1 MGTAVLKNLNDA
13 KSKALLLEKLA
24 AFGDGNFS
32 ADQGIAYHIDP
43 PNKIS
48 LPEGMTP
55 AQGAKA
61 LTEVSHALAQEEAFT
76 RTFRYR
82 PWDGAHAVVQV
93 MSRFFGT
100 TGRGVPI
107 QTMFGSI
114 PPRQIEIETGPNE
127 TAQVAWGHVEFAA
140 FDGKLMFDSAFD
152 SEYGQLFQLTVYC
165 PKRHGKSVTG
175 FFNLIQMELENNSI
189 YKGKSIKNAHDVPR
203 FLDLS
208 DDDTI
213 VYSDE
218 VTAGLTN
225 TVWGVIEKAALFR
238 RDGRKIAKRVLMY
251 GPYGTG
257 KSEAGK
263 KTAKIANDNGW
274 TFLSFHSGKGTL
286 DELEATMATARL
298 YAPSIVFIED
308 IDIYASKMNEEYQ
321 TRLSNLFDGVNTKDA
336 EVMILMTSNHPAEF
350 SKAMTRAGRV
360 DRMIE
365 VGSLDKHATET
376 LIRRVIGEDRLD
388 NVDFDRVWEAMEDF
402 EPSFVRQTF
411 DQAAEAAIIR
421 SDTLEYQLTTQDL
434 VAAANLMR
442 PQHDQHRNK
451 DDSRKV
457 MTLDMLFEE
466 KIMTVMSRRIQGHI
480 DMEED
485 LLTYSVLPQG

>member
-1 MGTAVLKNLNDA
+1 MATAVLRNLNDP
-13 KSKALLLEKLA
+13 KSRAILLERLA
-24 AFGDGNFS
+24 EFGEGSFS
-32 ADQGIAYHIDP
+32 ADQGVAYHAEP

-48 LPEGMTP
+48 LPNGMTP

-76 RTFRYR
+76 RTFKFR
-82 PWDGAHAVVQV
+82 PWDGAYAVVQV
-93 MSRFFGT
+93 MSKFFGT
-100 TGRGVPI
+100 TGRGMTI
-107 QTMFGSI
+107 HSFFGST
-114 PPRQIEIETGPNE
+114 PPRQIEIEVGPRE
-127 TAQVAWGHVEFAA
+127 TAQVAWGNVEFAA
-140 FDGKLMFDSAFD
+140 FDGMLSFDSVYDNEF
-152 SEYGQLFQLTVYC
+152 GQLFQLTIVC

-175 FFNLIQMELENNSI
+175 FFNLVQAQLEEHSI
-189 YKGKSIKNAHDVPR
+189 YKGKAIKNAHDVPR

-213 VYSDE
+213 VYSADVE
-218 VTAGLTN
+218 DALN
-225 TVWGVIEKAALFR
+225 STVWGVIEHADLLRADR
-238 RDGRKIAKRVLMY
+238 RKIAKRVLMY

-263 KTAKIANDNGW
+263 KTAVVANANGW

-321 TRLSNLFDGVNTKDA
+321 TRLSNLFDGVTTKDA

-365 VGSLDKHATET
+365 IGSLDKEATER
-376 LIRRVIGEDRLD
+376 LIRKVIGDARIGE
-388 NVDFDRVWEAMEDF
+388 VDFERVWTAMDGF

-411 DQAAEAAIIR
+411 DQAAEAALIR
-421 SDTLEYQLTTQDL
+421 TGSREYVLATQDL
-434 VAAANLMR
+434 VTAANLMR
-442 PQHDQHRNK
+442 PQHDQHSNK

-457 MTLDMLFEE
+457 RTLDMVFQETIE
-466 KIMTVMSRRIQGHI
+466 YVMSKRLQGHFDI
-480 DMEED
+480 DEGE
-485 LLTYSVLPQG
+485 LNYEVLPAS